1 MDDSV
6 ENKGQVGSEGE
17 PFSAEVPGSQPIDSA
32 SETRGLVLRLRQ
44 HPGEG
49 ISVWSEA
56 KVLRSVPAE
65 TDDRLDERPLFSG
78 SGNVVENRTEDNED

>member
-1 MDDSV
+1 MDNSV
-6 ENKGQVGSEGE
+6 ENKGQVGCEGE

-49 ISVWSEA
+49 ISV
-56 KVLRSVPAE
+56 
-65 TDDRLDERPLFSG
+65 
-78 SGNVVENRTEDNED
+78 